1 MPFFFFFSLV
11 WLSRH
16 VYTIQLSVISA
27 EVTEFRCNFSLPIS
41 AWIRSCPTAQPL
53 PSSLT
58 AGKKQTGQY

>member
-1 MPFFFFFSLV
+1 MYLFIYFLE

-16 VYTIQLSVISA
+16 VYTVQLLVISA
-27 EVTEFRCNFSLPIS
+27 EVAEFRCNFSLPIS